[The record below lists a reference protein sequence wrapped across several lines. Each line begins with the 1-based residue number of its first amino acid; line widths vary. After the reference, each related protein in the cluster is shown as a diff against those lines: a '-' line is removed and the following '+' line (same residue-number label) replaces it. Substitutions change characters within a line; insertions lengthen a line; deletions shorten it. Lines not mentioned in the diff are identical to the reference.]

1 MKASIM
7 ITEKLVQIQKIAA
20 KEVKARLPM
29 SLVLQNRMNR
39 WTTRFKQYL
48 MLAFILLINK

>member
-1 MKASIM
+1 MKKMKASIM
-7 ITEKLVQIQKIAA
+7 IIEKLVKIQKIAV

-39 WTTRFKQYL
+39 WTNWFKQ
-48 MLAFILLINK
+48 